1 MFQKNK
7 NSLLSSAS
15 NQIKSNQIKCRRP
28 LVNIGFLLIILFT
41 LFLISGCPETITV
54 MGPTVTNTII
64 SNVSGDLVVSNNTCV
79 GSFDEAALS
88 VSCSMDIALTAQPI
102 SEVGVI
108 LASSYAPVLV
118 SNSLIFNSNNWSN
131 LQRVYLIIQHDGNG
145 SNRLSVPVVISAKV
159 PDYLAVTNKEVASF
173 TYEHAYC
180 GDLRGNIPVI
190 DGTPNSFFLSGDGS
204 SNAPYVI
211 PLMRGC
217 NGFAFTYDPNYT
229 NGAPDIYMR
238 ATGYPRRYF
247 HIWGENTEVV
257 QPEESRWDLA
267 APRTAG
273 NDRLR
278 FTEEIAQGENTFLS
292 GLDTLSTN
300 AVEDYVISAS
310 PSATK
315 WLSKKTLFWTSD
327 RILIPYIPPFP

>member
-1 MFQKNK
+1 
-7 NSLLSSAS
+7 
-15 NQIKSNQIKCRRP
+15 
-28 LVNIGFLLIILFT
+28 
-41 LFLISGCPETITV
+41 

-79 GSFDEAALS
+79 GSFDEAVLS

-229 NGAPDIYMR
+229 NGAPIIYMR
-238 ATGYPRRYF
+238 ATYAYS
-247 HIWGENTEVV
+247 HKVWVSNTEAVHSDEGSIWDFNL
-257 QPEESRWDLA
+257 PERGPA
-267 APRTAG
+267 
-273 NDRLR
+273 NDS
-278 FTEEIAQGENTFLS
+278 IIFLS
-292 GLDTLSTN
+292 HNDPFLTSNLETEDESSTN
-300 AVEDYVISAS
+300 AENYFIDSGS
-310 PSATK
+310 SATK
-315 WLSKKTLFWTSD
+315 WLSKKTLFWISSD
-327 RILIPYIPPFP
+327 INTGSTIGIPTFP

>member
-1 MFQKNK
+1 
-7 NSLLSSAS
+7 
-15 NQIKSNQIKCRRP
+15 
-28 LVNIGFLLIILFT
+28 
-41 LFLISGCPETITV
+41 
-54 MGPTVTNTII
+54 MGPTVTNTVTNTI
-64 SNVSGDLVVSNNTCV
+64 SNTVTNTISNTSGDLVVSNNTCV

-217 NGFAFTYDPNYT
+217 KGFAFTYDPNYT
-229 NGAPDIYMR
+229 NGAPNIHMR
-238 ATGYPRRYF
+238 LTGYPRRYF
-247 HIWGENTEVV
+247 RIWSSNTEAI
-257 QPEESRWDLA
+257 QPEEFNWDFNI
-267 APRTAG
+267 PRPLG
-273 NDRLR
+273 HDLLR
-278 FTEEIAQGENTFLS
+278 ITDLSSVGDTTFVT

-300 AVEDYVISAS
+300 AVEDYVISAI
-310 PSATK
+310 PATK
-315 WLSKKTLFWTSD
+315 WLSKKSLFWTHFELHSMFA
-327 RILIPYIPPFP
+327 IVPSFP